1 MTIRTCWNEFKAI
14 KCRACMKV
22 HFINRKTGK
31 LLGQDDKQGL
41 PLGGEARDRSPLK

>member
-1 MTIRTCWNEFKAI
+1 MDNEFKAV

-31 LLGQDDKQGL
+31 LLGQDDEQGL
-41 PLGGEARDRSPLK
+41 PMGVKRGIEAP